1 VHVCVWVVVV
11 CNTCSLV
18 EQGSSIPGEEWLRQL
33 PEIELE
39 EPSNIMR
46 IKSHVLEIGLLCGVV
61 DLLEGV
67 DPGGAPGDTVDP
79 LLVQAPLVQEQNR
92 GFHNGGQFHLVTVA
106 RHVNRAGQGS
116 PEDVVVLLGWL
127 RFGGGLGVNCRERER
142 VLGAAGVG
150 GMVGEM
156 VTFSLEEVHDERR
169 EKKEEERK

>member
-1 VHVCVWVVVV
+1 MVVV

-116 PEDVVVLLGWL
+116 PEDVVVFLGWL
-127 RFGGGLGVNCRERER
+127 RFGGGLGVNCRGRER
-142 VLGAAGVG
+142 GLGAAGAAGVG